1 MTRTNRLR
9 ARGASLEFRIDGFEQ
24 RVASFVHVRPSMLKP
39 FATSGFALSSLVA
52 AALIAVACSSES
64 KSEFVPDTDAGLQDG
79 PISSI
84 VPDGSVPEGGLDA
97 TGGVKCDVKIA
108 SDYKAPT
115 FKPATVDG
123 TACTAQEVTDYWDAC
138 LKEPAKTEK
147 DGSCAAWKA
156 AHKKCGDCA
165 EPTDNS
171 GPIQWHSNRNVI
183 TVNLGAC
190 IAIKQNKPAAG
201 DCGES
206 IHNTQTCRRDACLYC
221 LPNPPSTADYENYEK
236 CVAASATAGVCA
248 SYKNVQDTACTGI
261 NTAGAPTLACLKDG
275 AENFDV
281 HEKRVIAIFCSQ

>member
-1 MTRTNRLR
+1 MAL
-9 ARGASLEFRIDGFEQ
+9 
-24 RVASFVHVRPSMLKP
+24 FVHVRPLMLKP
-39 FATSGFALSSLVA
+39 FATTGFALSALVGGA
-52 AALIAVACSSES
+52 IIAVACSSEPTS
-64 KSEFVPDTDAGLQDG
+64 TFTPDTDSGQADG
-79 PISSI
+79 PISNLL
-84 VPDGSVPEGGLDA
+84 PDGSIGEGGLDA

-115 FKPATVDG
+115 FKAPVVDD
-123 TACTAQEVTDYWDAC
+123 TACTTQEVSDYWDAC

-147 DGSCAAWKA
+147 DGSCTAWKA

-183 TVNLGAC
+183 TVNLGGC
-190 IAIKQNKPAAG
+190 LAIKQNKPNPG

-206 IHNTQTCRRDACLYC
+206 VHNVQSCRRDACLYC

-236 CVAASATAGVCA
+236 CVASAASAGICA

-261 NTAGAPTLACLKDG
+261 NAAGAPTLACLKDG

-281 HEKRVIAIFCSQ
+281 HEKRVIGIFCSK